1 MPENTI
7 PPFLFH
13 SSMSSIKALEQT
25 CNVNEINLNGKLKSL
40 DIVVN
45 PSGAKFTEAIFED
58 QDDDDGLGN
67 LTIKKFNATDEAKAT
82 FKGKAFILTQP
93 VDVLVFRS

>member
-45 PSGAKFTEAIFED
+45 PSGAKFTEAIF
-58 QDDDDGLGN
+58 
-67 LTIKKFNATDEAKAT
+67 
-82 FKGKAFILTQP
+82 
-93 VDVLVFRS
+93 